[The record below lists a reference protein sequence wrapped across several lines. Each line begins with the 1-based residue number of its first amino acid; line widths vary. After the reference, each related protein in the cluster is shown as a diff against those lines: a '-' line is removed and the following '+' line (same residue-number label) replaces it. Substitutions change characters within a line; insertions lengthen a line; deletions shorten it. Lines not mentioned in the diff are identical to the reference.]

1 MMTRYL
7 ARSTSFPYPSP
18 DVITTFGPA
27 VLIRCPDGQVQLQ
40 GGGRREQIEAREWMS
55 LFRPELVLQRQDV
68 QKNGSPSLQ
77 ATETFHHGQ

>member
-7 ARSTSFPYPSP
+7 ARSTSLPYPSP

-27 VLIRCPDGQVQLQ
+27 ILIRCPDGQVQLQ